1 MYMVSD
7 KTWEELKDQGT
18 EIYVYNY
25 RLKNPENINASKSY
39 LNNLTK
45 DGMTGV
51 SYTEDTL
58 NEDSYIRVTY
68 SLCLFMFVTL
78 MLAAGSIIFLK
89 IGNENYEDAQRYEIL
104 EKIGVSRK
112 ALGKAVRNEICF
124 AYYCPFL
131 LMTVTSYFSV
141 KTLGNIMRE
150 DLIQVNFWSALFVLI
165 LFTFICGLSVRRAK
179 RRSFCKKGKEK
190 NLCP

>member
-1 MYMVSD
+1 
-7 KTWEELKDQGT
+7 
-18 EIYVYNY
+18 
-25 RLKNPENINASKSY
+25 
-39 LNNLTK
+39 
-45 DGMTGV
+45 MTGV

-78 MLAAGSIIFLK
+78 MLAAGSSIFLK

-104 EKIGVSRK
+104 EKIGISRK

-141 KTLGNIMRE
+141 KALGNIMRE
-150 DLIQVNFWSALFVLI
+150 DLLWVNLWSALFVLV
-165 LFTFICGLSVRRAK
+165 LFNFICSLSVRRAQ
-179 RRSFCKKGKEK
+179 RRIFALRKER
-190 NLCP
+190 LQTGILRIPLPY

>member
-1 MYMVSD
+1 MVSD

-18 EIYVYNY
+18 EIYAYNY
-25 RLKNPENINASKSY
+25 RLENPENIDASKGY

-104 EKIGVSRK
+104 EKIGISRK
-112 ALGKAVRNEICF
+112 TLGKAVRNEICF

-141 KTLGNIMRE
+141 
-150 DLIQVNFWSALFVLI
+150 WSALFVLV
-165 LFTFICGLSVRRAK
+165 LFTFICSLSVRRAK
-179 RRSFCKKGKEK
+179 RRIFALRKER
-190 NLCP
+190 